1 MPKRETGPV
10 DATRRRVE
18 RQAQHAAERVGR
30 ATRRV
35 EQRVEQ
41 GQQLAATARDRIPG
55 RRPAADLTGYTLPE
69 LRAFLAA
76 TSRNPRVVPPRRLGH
91 AAVSSINALAD
102 HLPAEAVLL
111 GRAIA
116 DAAPPI
122 GADVGPALGD
132 ILQTYLPGTI
142 DAWGTSAGGGPAGQR
157 AEQLLL
163 DQLRMLH
170 EVTSQVVQAQADHD
184 DLDLRI
190 HADFLREKFGRLRRS
205 PLDLDATTPAPPAN
219 AAKRPTDRATPAAPS
234 ALTTPTLRA
243 RHHLHVDRD
252 PVTLFAPDGKGAG
265 RLGIRLAL
273 PRGIGVVLG
282 VVSEKRSGAVDFAS
296 TRVRGWGSGKRR
308 MGGFNAAQI
317 DLRLTLDLADV
328 RRFVVHATSP
338 ERARE
343 PLDVVLFLTQ
353 GEQGSVSLPTA
364 FARRRGLATTVVASG
379 WETTDGLFVR
389 NESSFHPHLRAAA
402 TAHGFGQVT
411 WLSDDTPAI

>member
-18 RQAQHAAERVGR
+18 RGAQRAVERAGR
-30 ATRRV
+30 AARQVEDRV
-35 EQRVEQ
+35 ER
-41 GQQLAATARDRIPG
+41 GQEIAAAARDRIPT
-55 RRPAADLTGYTLPE
+55 RRPQVDLTGYTLPE
-69 LRAFLAA
+69 LRAHLEASA
-76 TSRNPRVVPPRRLGH
+76 RHPRVVPPRRLGH
-91 AAVSSINALAD
+91 AAVRSINALAD

-122 GADVGPALGD
+122 GGDVGPALGD
-132 ILQTYLPGTI
+132 ILETYLPDTI
-142 DAWGTSAGGGPAGQR
+142 DAYGTSAGGGRAGQR
-157 AEQLLL
+157 AERLLVE
-163 DQLRMLH
+163 QLRMLH
-170 EVTSQVVQAQADHD
+170 EVTAQVVQAQADHD

-190 HADFLREKFGRLRRS
+190 HADFLREKFGRLQRS
-205 PLDLDATTPAPPAN
+205 PLDLDASPPVPAATAP
-219 AAKRPTDRATPAAPS
+219 RPTERVTPAAPT
-234 ALTTPTLRA
+234 ALATPTLRA

-252 PVTLFAPDGKGAG
+252 PVTLLAPPPKGG
-265 RLGIRLAL
+265 GHLGVRLAL
-273 PRGIGVVLG
+273 PRGVGTVLG
-282 VVSEKRSGAVDFAS
+282 VVSERRSGAVEFAS
-296 TRVRGWGSGKRR
+296 TRARGWGSGKRR

-317 DLRLTLDLADV
+317 DLRLTLDLTGV

-338 ERARE
+338 DRARDL
-343 PLDVVLFLTQ
+343 LDVVLFL
-353 GEQGSVSLPTA
+353 GEGDGSVSLPTA
-364 FARRRGLATTVVASG
+364 FARRRGLGTTVVASG